1 MPTHMDRHIPYA
13 EEGEPYPPRMHPRTS
28 LPILW
33 IAAAA
38 MLALLLF
45 IVLRS

>member
-1 MPTHMDRHIPYA
+1 MPTHMDHQIPYR
-13 EEGEPYPPRMHPRTS
+13 EEPYPPRLHPRSS
-28 LPILW
+28 LPVLW

-45 IVLRS
+45 ILLRS